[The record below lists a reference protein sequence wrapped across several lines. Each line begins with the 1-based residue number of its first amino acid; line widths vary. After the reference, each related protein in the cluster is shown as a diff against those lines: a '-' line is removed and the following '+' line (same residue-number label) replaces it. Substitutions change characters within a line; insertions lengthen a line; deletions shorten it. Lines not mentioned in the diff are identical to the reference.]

1 MTTDFRH
8 ISVLPAYIVA
18 TMTATAQRRY
28 IDGTLGGAGH
38 AAAVLAASAP
48 HSELLGIDL
57 DPVALATARD
67 RLSAFGARA
76 HVVRGNYE
84 FMAMYAAQL
93 GWEWVDGIVL
103 DLGVS
108 SYQLDT
114 PARGFSFQHDA
125 PLDMRLDPDG
135 DITAATLVNTLD
147 ERALADVIYTYG
159 EEHASRRIARF
170 IVDARKRT
178 PLTSTSELA
187 QVVSRALGG
196 RHGRIHPATRTF
208 QALRIAVNQE
218 LRVLEAVIPHALALL
233 AVGGRLA
240 IISFHSLED
249 RIVKV
254 AFRHAMLQD
263 ERMTFRVLTP
273 KPHEAD
279 AHEQQVNPRSRSAKL
294 RVIERIGVP
303 AV

>member
-8 ISVLPAYIVA
+8 ISVLPTHIVA

-38 AAAVLAASAP
+38 AAAILAASAP

-57 DPVALATARD
+57 DPVALATAHD
-67 RLSAFGARA
+67 RLSAFGTRV
-76 HVVRGNYE
+76 HLVRGNYE
-84 FMAMYAAQL
+84 FMATYAAQL
-93 GWEWVDGIVL
+93 GREWVDGIVL

-114 PARGFSFQHDA
+114 PARGFSFLHDA

-178 PLTSTSELA
+178 TLTSTSQLA
-187 QVVSRALGG
+187 QVVTRALGG

-218 LRVLEAVIPHALALL
+218 LRVLEAVIPQALALL

-263 ERMTFRVLTP
+263 DRTTFRVLTP

-294 RVIERIGVP
+294 RVIERISVP

>member
-8 ISVLPAYIVA
+8 ISVLPASIVA

-38 AAAVLAASAP
+38 AAAILAASAP
-48 HSELLGIDL
+48 HSELIGIDL
-57 DPVALATARD
+57 DPVALATAHD
-67 RLSAFGARA
+67 RLSAFGTRV
-76 HVVRGNYE
+76 HLVRGNYE
-84 FMAMYAAQL
+84 FMATYAAQL

-187 QVVSRALGG
+187 QVVTRALGG

-233 AVGGRLA
+233 ALGGRLA

-263 ERMTFRVLTP
+263 DRTTFRVLTP
-273 KPHEAD
+273 KPLAAD

-294 RVIERIGVP
+294 RVIERISVP
-303 AV
+303 TV

>member
-8 ISVLPAYIVA
+8 ISVLPAHIVA

-38 AAAVLAASAP
+38 AAAILAASAP

-57 DPVALATARD
+57 DPVALATAHD
-67 RLSAFGARA
+67 RLSAFGTRV
-76 HVVRGNYE
+76 HLVRGNYE
-84 FMAMYAAQL
+84 FMATYAAQL

-178 PLTSTSELA
+178 TLTSTSQLA
-187 QVVSRALGG
+187 QVVTRALGG

-218 LRVLEAVIPHALALL
+218 LRVLEAVIPQALALL

-263 ERMTFRVLTP
+263 DRTTFRVLTP

-294 RVIERIGVP
+294 RVIERISVP

>member
-8 ISVLPAYIVA
+8 ISVLPTHIVA

-38 AAAVLAASAP
+38 AAAILAASAP

-57 DPVALATARD
+57 DPVALATAHD
-67 RLSAFGARA
+67 RLSAFGTRV
-76 HVVRGNYE
+76 HLVRGNYE
-84 FMAMYAAQL
+84 FMATYAAQL

-178 PLTSTSELA
+178 TLTSTSQLA
-187 QVVSRALGG
+187 QVVTRALGG

-218 LRVLEAVIPHALALL
+218 LRVLEAVIPQALALL

-263 ERMTFRVLTP
+263 DRTTFRVLTP

-294 RVIERIGVP
+294 RVIERISVP

>member
-1 MTTDFRH
+1 
-8 ISVLPAYIVA
+8 
-18 TMTATAQRRY
+18 MTATAQRRY

-38 AAAVLAASAP
+38 AAAILAASAP
-48 HSELLGIDL
+48 HSELIGIDL
-57 DPVALATARD
+57 DPVALAVAHD
-67 RLSAFGARA
+67 RLGAFAPRV
-76 HVVRGNYE
+76 HLVRGNYE
-84 FMAMYAAQL
+84 FMATYAAQL

-178 PLTSTSELA
+178 TLTSTSQLA
-187 QVVSRALGG
+187 QVVTRALGG

-218 LRVLEAVIPHALALL
+218 LRVLEAVIPQALALL
-233 AVGGRLA
+233 APGGRLA

-254 AFRHAMLQD
+254 AFRHAMLQND
-263 ERMTFRVLTP
+263 RTTFRVLTP

-279 AHEQQVNPRSRSAKL
+279 AHEQQINPRSRSAKL
-294 RVIERIGVP
+294 RVIERISVP
-303 AV
+303 TV

>member
-8 ISVLPAYIVA
+8 ISVLPTHIVA

-38 AAAVLAASAP
+38 AAAILAASAP

-57 DPVALATARD
+57 DPVALATAHD
-67 RLSAFGARA
+67 RLSAFGTR
-76 HVVRGNYE
+76 VRGNYE
-84 FMAMYAAQL
+84 FMATYAAQL

-178 PLTSTSELA
+178 TLTSTSQLA
-187 QVVSRALGG
+187 QVVTRALGG

-218 LRVLEAVIPHALALL
+218 LRVLEAVIPQALALL

-263 ERMTFRVLTP
+263 DRTTFRVLTP

-294 RVIERIGVP
+294 RVIERISVP